1 MTNKLKIE
9 TSEDD
14 PYTLKLHGQITPVKC
29 VRVRKYGQGTLTDEQ
44 WEEFKQILHEV
55 VEEIKAKEYEELG
68 YPD

>member
-1 MTNKLKIE
+1 MTDKLKVE

-14 PYTLKLHGQITPVKC
+14 PYTLKIHGQITPIKS

-44 WEEFKQILHEV
+44 WEEFKQLLLEA
-55 VEEIKAKEYEELG
+55 VEEIRDKEYEELG